1 MYAATHNR
9 TPTYR
14 YGGAL
19 SENVHDHW
27 IFLQRH
33 CELIPATYTRCTVLT
48 RALHGVRH
56 SGQYLP
62 TDLVVPVRI
71 QRHDN
76 LFGELNH
83 VHELRVTPA
92 NESDQLDDGD
102 LVVTA
107 GIIDAKQHAQLVG

>member
-1 MYAATHNR
+1 MHRVDSSSAR
-9 TPTYR
+9 
-14 YGGAL
+14 
-19 SENVHDHW
+19 
-27 IFLQRH
+27 
-33 CELIPATYTRCTVLT
+33 
-48 RALHGVRH
+48 VRH
-56 SGQYLP
+56 SGQYP
-62 TDLVVPVRI
+62 PADLVVPVRI